1 MIPEARRKGLREAL
15 RRGGDTHTVED
26 VLAQI
31 EAGEA
36 QLHTWED
43 SVIVTEI
50 HDTPRMRVCHFW
62 LAAGKL
68 DEVVSL
74 SRIVL
79 EWAKRQGC
87 TRATMAGR
95 RGWEMVLQS
104 EGWKAELTLMG
115 RAI

>member
-1 MIPEARRKGLREAL
+1 MTGRTLQQIAEAL
-15 RRGGDTHTVED
+15 ERGGSTHSVED
-26 VLAQI
+26 VLAQV

-36 QLHTWED
+36 QLHEWED

-50 HDTPRMRVCHFW
+50 HDAPRCRYVHLW

-68 DEVVSL
+68 EEVIPL

-79 EWAKRQGC
+79 AWAKQMGC
-87 TRATMAGR
+87 ARATMAGR